1 MGLFDFLFGGKPD
14 SRVEVMGDHVW
25 MTQQAKLNGI
35 RNQLESRCVAG
46 AAAVVLVAH
55 FADTLELMQALAA
68 GHSGGTHV
76 AAMLAGKL
84 RRDAL
89 RPWNLGETTVLDIIV
104 CERHPSLDMDEKFE
118 QLLEELPCRCRLSY
132 HLSLED
138 PLLRR
143 FAGEWVGGILE
154 KLGMSEHEA
163 IESDLVRRRV
173 KAAQKKIQAE
183 ALGFLEEGSAAQWVE
198 KNLRDTS
205 AI

>member
-1 MGLFDFLFGGKPD
+1 MGLFDFLFGGKPA
-14 SRVEVMGDHVW
+14 SRVEVLGDHVW

-35 RNQLESRCVAG
+35 RKELESRCTAG
-46 AAAVVLVAH
+46 AAAVLLVAH
-55 FADTLELMQALAA
+55 FADTLEPMQALAA
-68 GHSGGTHV
+68 EPHGGTQV
-76 AAMLAGKL
+76 AAMLAGRLKSDVI
-84 RRDAL
+84 RQ
-89 RPWNLGETTVLDIIV
+89 WNLDDSNVLDVLV

-118 QLLEELPCRCRLSY
+118 QLVEELPCRCRLSH

-173 KAAQKKIQAE
+173 KTAQKKIQAE
-183 ALGFLEEGSAAQWVE
+183 ALGFSEVGSATEWLE
-198 KNLRDTS
+198 KNLRGSS